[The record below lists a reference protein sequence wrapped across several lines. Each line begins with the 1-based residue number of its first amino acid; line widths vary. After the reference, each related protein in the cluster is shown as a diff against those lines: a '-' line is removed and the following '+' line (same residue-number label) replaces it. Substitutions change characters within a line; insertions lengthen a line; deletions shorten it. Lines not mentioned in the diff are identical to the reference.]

1 MMLKKFGSIAFALV
15 ALSGCTDM
23 KPTDFSDNRPVLRIE
38 DYFAGQTKAWGI
50 FEDRFGDLRRQFVV
64 DIEGT
69 WDGTE
74 LVLDERFQ
82 YSDGEI
88 DRRVWTIRKL
98 DDHNYEGR
106 AGDVIGTAKGQAYGN
121 ALNWRYDMD
130 LDIGESILRVHFNDW
145 MFLQEDGILVNRA
158 RVSKFGIEIGEVT
171 LFFQKSGRQVDGVAL
186 ALSQHADVAAKM
198 RAAGR

>member
-1 MMLKKFGSIAFALV
+1 MLKKLSVIAFVVV

-23 KPTDFSDNRPVLRIE
+23 KTSDFSDAEPVLRIE
-38 DYFAGQTKAWGI
+38 KFFAGRTKAWGI
-50 FEDRFGDLRRQFVV
+50 FEDRFGDLRRQFIV
-64 DIEGT
+64 DIEGK

-74 LVLDERFQ
+74 LVLDERFH

-88 DRRVWTIRKL
+88 DRRVWTIRKVG
-98 DDHNYEGR
+98 DHNYEGQ
-106 AGDVIGTAKGQAYGN
+106 AGDVIGIAKGEAYGN

-130 LDIGESILRVHFNDW
+130 LKVGEGTIRVHFNDW
-145 MFLQEDGILVNRA
+145 MFLQKDGILVNRA

-171 LFFQKSGRQVDGVAL
+171 LFFQKCEGQAVEQSFAF
-186 ALSQHADVAAKM
+186 SQRVNAGAER